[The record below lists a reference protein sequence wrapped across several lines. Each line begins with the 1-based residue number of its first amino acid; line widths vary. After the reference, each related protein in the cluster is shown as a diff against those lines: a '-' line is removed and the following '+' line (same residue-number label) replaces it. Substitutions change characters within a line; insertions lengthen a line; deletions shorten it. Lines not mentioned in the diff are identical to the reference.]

1 MEERTSR
8 NRNVCTKTNVLIQLL
23 FAIFVMDQDHFLA
36 IFAERNSLNPTWW
49 TNIKKIVTTLSKSE
63 DGVLEF
69 LNKVYGEDDDE
80 GS

>member
-8 NRNVCTKTNVLIQLL
+8 NKNVCTKTNVPIQLW

-36 IFAERNSLNPTWW
+36 ISAERNSRNPTWW
-49 TNIKKIVTTLSKSE
+49 TNTRKGDTTLSKSE
-63 DGVLEF
+63 DEVLEF
-69 LNKVYGEDDDE
+69 LNKVCGEDDDK